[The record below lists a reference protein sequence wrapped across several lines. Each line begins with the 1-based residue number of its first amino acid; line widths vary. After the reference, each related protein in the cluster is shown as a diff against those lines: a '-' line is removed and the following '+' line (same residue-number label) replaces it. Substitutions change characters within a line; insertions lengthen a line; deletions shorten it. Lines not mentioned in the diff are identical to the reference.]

1 MNIGNQISNIRKEQQ
16 LTQEEFGRLFHV
28 TRQTVS
34 NWENENILPSIE
46 LLVKIAA
53 FFQVSADYLLGI
65 DQRQRLDVSDLP
77 LDVVTHI
84 QMLIDDIRKSPFQQ

>member
-1 MNIGNQISNIRKEQQ
+1 MFPNNPFQIGK
-16 LTQEEFGRLFHV
+16 TKTF
-28 TRQTVS
+28 
-34 NWENENILPSIE
+34 PSIE
-46 LLVKIAA
+46 RLVKIAA

>member
-34 NWENENILPSIE
+34 NRENEKSYPDLQILVDMSNQFEI
-46 LLVKIAA
+46 
-53 FFQVSADYLLGI
+53 S
-65 DQRQRLDVSDLP
+65 
-77 LDVVTHI
+77 
-84 QMLIDDIRKSPFQQ
+84 